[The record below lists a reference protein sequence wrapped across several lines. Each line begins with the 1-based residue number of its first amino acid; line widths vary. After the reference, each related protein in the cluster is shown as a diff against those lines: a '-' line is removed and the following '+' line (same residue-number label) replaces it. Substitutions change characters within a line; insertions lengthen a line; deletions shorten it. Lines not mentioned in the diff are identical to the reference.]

1 MPLTARGVEAKKTPG
16 MYGDGGGLYLR
27 VGPTG
32 SKSWIVRTVI
42 HGKRR
47 ELGIGSVELVGLARA
62 REKAVELRKVARTG
76 GDPDA
81 DRKAAAKAAAEAA
94 RRNLITFGKATE
106 AVHSKLLPK
115 WKNQKHADT
124 WLSGLK
130 LHAFPKLGKKPIQS
144 ITRDDILRVLEPIW
158 TSRVETARR
167 LRQRIHTVFQWAK
180 DEGHFS
186 GENPV
191 DQIGL
196 GLAQVNKN
204 TAHLAAMP
212 WRDVPAFWP
221 QLVERES
228 VSSACL
234 RFLILTA
241 ARSGEARGATWGEV
255 DLKGAV
261 WTIPGARMKRGKPH
275 RVPLS
280 VEALAILEAM
290 RGLDPLLC
298 FPSPNRGKEGVRPLS
313 DMAFKLLFNRM
324 GASGF
329 TTHGFRSAFR
339 DWCSESAKA
348 DPELAEA
355 ALSHA
360 TGNSVVRAYAR
371 SDLFDRRRDLM
382 DAWARHA
389 TAQAGQVRQP
399 IPFVVGPRGKS
410 RLVGHRG

>member
-1 MPLTARGVEAKKTPG
+1 MSLTAKGVEAKKEPG

-32 SKSWIVRTVI
+32 AKSWIVRTVI

-47 ELGIGSVELVGLARA
+47 ELGIGSAELVSLAEA
-62 REKAVELRKVARTG
+62 REKAAELRKVARAG

-94 RRNLITFGKATE
+94 RRNLITFGKAAE
-106 AVHSKLLPK
+106 AVHAKLLPK
-115 WKNQKHADT
+115 WKNQKHAET
-124 WLSGLK
+124 WISGLK
-130 LHAFPKLGKKPIQS
+130 LHAFPRLGEKPIQS
-144 ITRDDILRVLEPIW
+144 ITRDDVLRVLEPIW

-167 LRQRIHTVFQWAK
+167 LRQRLHTVFQWAK
-180 DEGHFS
+180 DEGHFA

-221 QLVERES
+221 QLVERDS

-241 ARSGEARGATWGEV
+241 ARSGEARGATWGEM
-255 DLKGAV
+255 DLEGAV
-261 WTIPGARMKRGKPH
+261 WTVPANRMKRGKAH
-275 RVPLS
+275 RVPLTA
-280 VEALAILEAM
+280 EALAILEAM
-290 RGLDPLLC
+290 KGLDPALC

-324 GASGF
+324 GVSGF

-382 DAWARHA
+382 DAWSRFA
-389 TAQAGQVRQP
+389 TGEASGEVVQLVRA
-399 IPFVVGPRGKS
+399 
-410 RLVGHRG
+410 

>member
-1 MPLTARGVEAKKTPG
+1 M
-16 MYGDGGGLYLR
+16 
-27 VGPTG
+27 
-32 SKSWIVRTVI
+32 RTVI

-47 ELGIGSVELVGLARA
+47 ELGIGSADLVSLADA
-62 REKAVELRKVARTG
+62 REKATELRKIARAG

-94 RRNLITFGKATE
+94 RRNLITFGKAAE
-106 AVHSKLLPK
+106 ALHATLLPN
-115 WKNQKHADT
+115 WKNKKHADT
-124 WLSGLK
+124 WISGMK
-130 LHAFPKLGKKPIQS
+130 LHAFPKLADKPIET
-144 ITRDDILRVLEPIW
+144 ITREDILRVLKPIW
-158 TSRVETARR
+158 TNQAETGRR
-167 LRQRIHTVFQWAK
+167 LRQRLRAVLQWAK
-180 DEGHFS
+180 DEGHFI
-186 GENPV
+186 GDNPV
-191 DQIGL
+191 DLIGS
-196 GLAQVNKN
+196 GLSEVKKEEN
-204 TAHLAAMP
+204 HLAAMP

-221 QLVERES
+221 QLVDRES

-241 ARSGEARGATWGEV
+241 ARSGEARGATWGEI
-255 DLKGAV
+255 DFDGAA
-261 WTIPGARMKRGKPH
+261 WNIPGKRMKRDKPH

-280 VEALAILEAM
+280 AEALAILEGM
-290 RGLDPLLC
+290 KGLDPVLC

-382 DAWARHA
+382 EAWSRFA
-389 TAQAGQVRQP
+389 TGQASGEVVQLVRA
-399 IPFVVGPRGKS
+399 
-410 RLVGHRG
+410 